1 MQAVFHRQRQE
12 QLIKDLNNFP
22 EMDWAKVDQ
31 NLRMEGVFMFGG
43 QTSDGSASDGLWV
56 LTASE

>member
-43 QTSDGSASDGLWV
+43 
-56 LTASE
+56 